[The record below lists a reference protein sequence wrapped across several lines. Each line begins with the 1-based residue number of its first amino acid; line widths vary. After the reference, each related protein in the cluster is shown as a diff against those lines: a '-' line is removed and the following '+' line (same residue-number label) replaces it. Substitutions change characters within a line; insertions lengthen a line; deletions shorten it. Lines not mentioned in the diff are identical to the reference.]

1 MDSPVFLLSWEMSEE
16 WKNLEKWGLTWAKEN
31 HSYQK
36 MVGKG
41 ETPFA
46 TDKSE
51 VDAYEEES

>member
-1 MDSPVFLLSWEMSEE
+1 MARENSFSTLAQ
-16 WKNLEKWGLTWAKEN
+16 GLQLKEN

-36 MVGKG
+36 MVVKG

>member
-1 MDSPVFLLSWEMSEE
+1 MARENSFSTLAQGLQLKDVSDI
-16 WKNLEKWGLTWAKEN
+16 LEDGCK
-31 HSYQK
+31 
-36 MVGKG
+36 KG